1 MTANELKL
9 ISYLARDGLTLDEI
23 RDTLGIKKGEW
34 KKFLKENPEEKKRL
48 KLLSK
53 TIDYEVE
60 DALLKRALGYKSTE
74 HRETEKPNGTEYVT
88 TEKEVPPDVRAAALW
103 LKCRRSEI
111 WDDKYERSDEPSVAA
126 MLKELEEEAQ
136 NEDE

>member
-1 MTANELKL
+1 MTENELRL
-9 ISYLARDGLTLDEI
+9 MSYLARDGMPLDEI
-23 RDTLGIKKGEW
+23 RRTLGIKKSEW
-34 KKFLKENPEEKKRL
+34 SRYMRENPEEKRRL
-48 KLLSK
+48 ELLQK
-53 TIDYEVE
+53 CVDYEVE
-60 DALLKRALGYKSTE
+60 DALLRRALGYTSKE

-103 LKCRRSEI
+103 LKCRRGEV

-126 MLKELEEEAQ
+126 MLKELEDEAQ

>member
-1 MTANELKL
+1 MTENELRL
-9 ISYLARDGLTLDEI
+9 VTYLARDGLTLEQI
-23 RDTLGIKKGEW
+23 RETLGIKKAEW
-34 KKFLKENPEEKKRL
+34 NRFLRENPDEKRRL
-48 KLLSK
+48 KLLRKS
-53 TIDYEVE
+53 IDYEVE
-60 DALLKRALGYKSTE
+60 DALLKRALGYTSKE

-103 LKCRRSEI
+103 LKCRRSEV

-136 NEDE
+136 HEDE